1 MRASHSSP
9 TPMPALPQAFRAHVT
24 LGHVV
29 KACSK
34 LPTSFLAPV
43 PALLQAIYNSVILG
57 DVRFPLLIY
66 KQLLNRPFT
75 FEVTAA

>member
-1 MRASHSSP
+1 MHQHLIQCPLQELEEQSNPAGTL
-9 TPMPALPQAFRAHVT
+9 TPVA
-24 LGHVV
+24 
-29 KACSK
+29 
-34 LPTSFLAPV
+34 
-43 PALLQAIYNSVILG
+43 ALLQAIYNSVILG

>member
-1 MRASHSSP
+1 MKAPSSIF
-9 TPMPALPQAFRAHVT
+9 T
-24 LGHVV
+24 
-29 KACSK
+29 
-34 LPTSFLAPV
+34 PV